1 MAWTSGGHRV
11 DMGELW
17 LSSDVVRL
25 ASGEMGLRA
34 DLDTPREISATVP
47 TTRQPHEVL
56 SWAERVGPR
65 VPVPGAG
72 ETVTRWEILATIA
85 ARDLVAARVLEPHLD
100 AVAILDEAGGD
111 LDPAVDAYSGTW
123 GVWAAEGPGV
133 RLRASQRDGG
143 WVLDGVKPW
152 CSLAGEV
159 TGGLVTAWVDE
170 DRRGLF
176 AVDTRHS
183 GFSADARDW
192 MPIGLAEVSTATV
205 TMHEVAARPVG
216 GPGWYL
222 TRPGFAWGGIGVAAI
237 WFGGAV
243 AVARR
248 LAQEASRR
256 EPDDIALLHLG
267 EVDAHLTAA
276 RAVLAHAAAEVD
288 AGRAEGAAGAQLA
301 ARVRHVVV
309 GAAEEVM
316 TRTAHGLG
324 PGPLSREQDHAHR
337 VADLSLYLRQH
348 HAERDAVAL
357 GRMLLRAHSG

>member
-1 MAWTSGGHRV
+1 M
-11 DMGELW
+11 
-17 LSSDVVRL
+17 
-25 ASGEMGLRA
+25 
-34 DLDTPREISATVP
+34 
-47 TTRQPHEVL
+47 
-56 SWAERVGPR
+56 
-65 VPVPGAG
+65 
-72 ETVTRWEILATIA
+72 TRWEVLATVA

-100 AVAILDEAGGD
+100 AVAILGEAGGEF
-111 LDPAVDAYSGTW
+111 DPVDANTGTW

-170 DRRGLF
+170 GRRGLF
-176 AVDTRHS
+176 AVDTRHP

-205 TMHEVAARPVG
+205 TMHGVTARPVG

-222 TRPGFAWGGIGVAAI
+222 SRPGFGWGGIGVAAI

-248 LAQEASRR
+248 LAQEAARR

-288 AGRAEGAAGAQLA
+288 AGRAEGAAG
-301 ARVRHVVV
+301 
-309 GAAEEVM
+309 
-316 TRTAHGLG
+316 
-324 PGPLSREQDHAHR
+324 
-337 VADLSLYLRQH
+337 
-348 HAERDAVAL
+348 
-357 GRMLLRAHSG
+357 GRWLV